1 MNYYRLVSKN
11 YERAAKKM
19 CERCQPFIK
28 KGSRI
33 LDLGCG
39 SGIVGRAFADFF
51 QSEVVGVDIEDKRIV
66 NIPFQII
73 DGHNLPFKD
82 NSFDIILISYVLH
95 HVSEQEVIL
104 KEAKR
109 VGNKIIVFED
119 LPEGFLSKLICKFHG
134 ISYNKLFGNPN
145 LIFFKSEKDWE
156 KIFDEIGLKI
166 IFKERIHNFP
176 VKKDL
181 FVLAT

>member
-1 MNYYRLVSKN
+1 MNYYRLVSKI
-11 YERAAKKM
+11 YEKAAKKM
-19 CERCQPFIK
+19 CWKCQPFIE
-28 KGSRI
+28 KGSKI

-39 SGIVGRAFADFF
+39 SGIVGKTFSTFF
-51 QSEVVGVDIEDKRIV
+51 QAEVLGVDIKDSRIV
-66 NIPFQII
+66 NLPFQII
-73 DGHNLPFKD
+73 DGRSLPFSE
-82 NSFDIILISYVLH
+82 NFFDVILINYVLH
-95 HVSEQEVIL
+95 HTQNPAEIL

-109 VGNKIIVFED
+109 VGEKIIIFED

-134 ISYNKLFGNPN
+134 ISYNKLFRNPN
-145 LIFFKSEKDWE
+145 PIFFKSEKDWE

-166 IFKERIHNFP
+166 IFKKRIHNFP